1 MKEQKNREII
11 VTSPEEMH
19 ELSKTIIAY
28 AGERKKFFLY
38 GEIGAGKTT
47 FSKAFCAALGV
58 EDNVTSPTFSLI
70 NEYVYSSTEG
80 GNQANIYHLDL
91 YRLNTLQEAMD
102 IGIEDILY
110 DNSYCLVEW
119 PELIETLAPIDVVK
133 INIEILDN
141 SRRKV
146 IFL

>member
-1 MKEQKNREII
+1 MKEQKKQEII
-11 VTSPEEMH
+11 VTSPEEMNA
-19 ELSKTIIAY
+19 LSKTIIAY
-28 AGERKKFFLY
+28 AGKRKKFFLY

-70 NEYVYSSTEG
+70 NEYSYSSTEG
-80 GNQANIYHLDL
+80 RSEAIIYHLDL
-91 YRLNTLQEAMD
+91 YRLNNLQEAMD

-110 DNSYCLVEW
+110 DNCYCLVEW